1 MSLTDTNCSL
11 VCSNNTPIDMLG
23 LYKSVVAHG
32 GLTANEA
39 YDPAGRYSGTINW
52 VRTVEH
58 LTQIS
63 HKSDSMV
70 VAHAPC
76 C

>member
-1 MSLTDTNCSL
+1 
-11 VCSNNTPIDMLG
+11 MLG

-52 VRTVEH
+52 VRTTGRCDV
-58 LTQIS
+58 S
-63 HKSDSMV
+63 HEWILWW
-70 VAHAPC
+70 
-76 C
+76 